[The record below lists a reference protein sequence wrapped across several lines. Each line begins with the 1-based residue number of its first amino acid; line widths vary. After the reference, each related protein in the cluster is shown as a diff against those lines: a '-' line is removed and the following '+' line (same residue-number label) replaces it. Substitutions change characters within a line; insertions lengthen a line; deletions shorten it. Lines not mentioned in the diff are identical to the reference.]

1 MSPEHETNGVNT
13 QIMAV
18 LLHELIFESA
28 DCQPHQPALQYKSET
43 LTYRE
48 LAERIKDFSFTLMGM
63 GIERSERVV
72 IYLPKC
78 LENVIA
84 IFGVLAAGATFV
96 PVNPVLKPHQVCHIL
111 RDCNARLLITTPVK
125 LKSLQETMV
134 DCVDLTDL
142 VLVDDQGET
151 DPSGYNQHLMTWEAF
166 SEQCS
171 PCATHPVV
179 ASDLA
184 ALIYTSGSTGEPKG
198 VALSHHN
205 MVVGAQSVAGYLR
218 NTASDRIL
226 VVLPL
231 SFDYGLSQLTTAFL
245 VGATAVLINYLLPME
260 VLNTL
265 VQERIT
271 GLATVPPLWNLL
283 VQLSW
288 PLGIA
293 QQLRYITSSGGV
305 MPVKTTERLRQV
317 LPNTE
322 IYLMYGLTE
331 AFRSTYLPPDQVSRR
346 PNSIGIAIPNAEIL
360 VLRPDGT
367 PCGEDEPG
375 ELVHRGPLVALGYWN
390 DEAATRQR
398 FRPFPPDVDGQSNR
412 ERAVWSG
419 DIVKRDSQGYL
430 YFIGRH
436 DDLIKTSGF
445 RVSPN
450 EIEAIVHASELV
462 EEVVAL
468 GIPHATLGQS
478 IALIVVP
485 KKGESL
491 TEERLINACKR
502 HLATYMMPARVEF
515 RTRITTNAN
524 GKLDRKQLARE
535 LMESSTDV

>member
-1 MSPEHETNGVNT
+1 
-13 QIMAV
+13 MAG

-28 DCQPHQPALQYKSET
+28 NRQPDQPALQYKSQT
-43 LTYRE
+43 LRYRE
-48 LAERIKDFSFTLMGM
+48 LAERIKIFSHALMDM
-63 GIERSERVV
+63 GIDRSDRVA

-78 LENVIA
+78 HENVIA

-96 PVNPVLKPHQVCHIL
+96 PINPVLKPHQVSHIL
-111 RDCNARLLITTPVK
+111 LDCQARLLVTTPGK
-125 LKSLQETMV
+125 LKSLQDTLA

-142 VLVDDQGET
+142 LLVDDQGET
-151 DPSGYNQHLMTWEAF
+151 DPSEYTQHLMTWESF
-166 SEQCS
+166 LDRCS
-171 PCATHPVV
+171 QCATHPVV
-179 ASDLA
+179 ESDLA

-198 VALSHHN
+198 VVLSHHN
-205 MVVGAQSVAGYLR
+205 MVVGARSVAGYLR

-231 SFDYGLSQLTTAFL
+231 SFDYGISQLTTAFL

-265 VQERIT
+265 LQERIT

-283 VQLSW
+283 VQLPW
-288 PLGIA
+288 PEGIA

-305 MPVKTTERLRQV
+305 MPVETTESLRQV

-331 AFRSTYLPPDQVSRR
+331 AFRSTYLPPEQVSRR
-346 PNSIGIAIPNAEIL
+346 PKSMGIAIPDAEIL

-367 PCGEDEPG
+367 PCDEDEPG

-390 DEAATRQR
+390 DEVATRQR
-398 FRPFPPDVDGQSNR
+398 FRPFPPDVDGQPDR

-450 EIEAIVHASELV
+450 EIEAIVHASGLV

-485 KKGESL
+485 RKGESL

-515 RTRITTNAN
+515 RARIITNAN
-524 GKLDRKQLARE
+524 GKLDRKQLALE
-535 LMESSTDV
+535 LMESSTDG

>member
-1 MSPEHETNGVNT
+1 
-13 QIMAV
+13 MAV
-18 LLHELIFESA
+18 LLHELIFETA
-28 DCQPHQPALQYKSET
+28 DCQPDQPALQYKSET

-48 LAERIKDFSFTLMGM
+48 LAERIKDVSFALMGM
-63 GIERSERVV
+63 GIDRSERVV

-151 DPSGYNQHLMTWEAF
+151 DPSGYNQHLMTWESF
-166 SEQCS
+166 SDQCS

-367 PCGEDEPG
+367 PCDADEPG

-398 FRPFPPDVDGQSNR
+398 FRPFPPDIAGQSNR

-419 DIVKRDSQGYL
+419 DIVKRDRQGYL

-450 EIEAIVHASELV
+450 EIEAIVHASGLV

-491 TEERLINACKR
+491 TEEQLINACKR
-502 HLATYMMPARVEF
+502 HFATYMMPARVEF